1 MFKFLKNLLK
11 SQEGATEI
19 LEVGILLVFVI
30 FQIAPSIINVSKTV
44 EKLLQVLDDYLKSQ
58 MAVGINQ

>member
-1 MFKFLKNLLK
+1 LFKFFKKLLK

>member
-1 MFKFLKNLLK
+1 MNNFLKKLLK
-11 SQEGATEI
+11 SQNGATEI
-19 LEVGILLVFVI
+19 LEVAILLVFVI

-44 EKLLQVLDDYLKSQ
+44 EKLLQVLDEYLKSQ